1 MFVRAA
7 GEGGLAILLCCRI
20 DRGLVFEERAGRRR
34 LPLKG
39 WPRGRQ
45 SSPLEV
51 FFFGMKGDETEPD
64 VAARDA
70 SPLPLPRLR
79 ESEVVTVTEDDQF
92 LFDV

>member
-1 MFVRAA
+1 
-7 GEGGLAILLCCRI
+7 
-20 DRGLVFEERAGRRR
+20 
-34 LPLKG
+34 
-39 WPRGRQ
+39 
-45 SSPLEV
+45 
-51 FFFGMKGDETEPD
+51 MKGVETEPD